1 MAETEQKSPATEA
14 CASVGEITLAEIT
27 ARNIAALRTGRKMT
41 QLELGEALSYSDKAV
56 SKWERGVSVPDA
68 YVLLALSR
76 LFEVSVDWLLTLHD
90 ELPPPPARDLSRRR
104 AAITSLSFF
113 GILTAATIAFV
124 VLAILGHPLW
134 ELFVY
139 ALPAAIAD
147 LVVFNSLWGN
157 ARRNFVLVALLL
169 PAIVLSAFVA
179 LLPVVRWQLF
189 LLLAPAE
196 LCVLISSF
204 LLKRK

>member
-1 MAETEQKSPATEA
+1 MTEKEQQRGAADTPA
-14 CASVGEITLAEIT
+14 LAEIT
-27 ARNIAALRTGRKMT
+27 ARNIVALRTQRKMT

-56 SKWERGVSVPDA
+56 SKWERGAAVPDA

-76 LFEVSVDWLLTLHD
+76 LFEVSVDWLLSLHE
-90 ELPPPPARDLSRRR
+90 ELPPPPKQDRTRRR

-113 GILTAATIAFV
+113 GIFTAATIAFV
-124 VLAILGHPLW
+124 VLAILGDPIW

-139 ALPAAIAD
+139 ALPASLID
-147 LVVFNSLWGN
+147 LIVFNSLWGG
-157 ARRNFVLVALLL
+157 ARRNFLLVALLL
-169 PAIVLSAFVA
+169 PSIVLAAFVA

-189 LLLAPAE
+189 LLVPPAE

>member
-1 MAETEQKSPATEA
+1 MSEQELRPQEAECEPA
-14 CASVGEITLAEIT
+14 LAAIT

-56 SKWERGVSVPDA
+56 SKWERGAAVPDA

-76 LFEVSVDWLLTLHD
+76 LFGVSVDWLLTLHE
-90 ELPPPPARDLSRRR
+90 ELPPPPKEDRTRRR

-113 GILTAATIAFV
+113 GIYTAATIAFV
-124 VLAILGHPLW
+124 VLTILGLPLW
-134 ELFVY
+134 ELFIY
-139 ALPAAIAD
+139 ALPVSLID
-147 LVVFNSLWGN
+147 LIVFNSLWGG
-157 ARRNFVLVALLL
+157 ARRNFLLVSLLIPAL
-169 PAIVLSAFVA
+169 VLSAFVA
-179 LLPVVRWQLF
+179 LLPIVWWPLF
-189 LLLAPAE
+189 LLIPPAE